1 MMKEKL
7 SPLLQRI
14 TLRQLR
20 ALSAVDQAGTMA
32 GAARILNI
40 TPPAIN
46 LQISLLEESTGMA
59 LFERS
64 QKGMQ
69 LTSIGSSLLDAATQ
83 IESTLSEFGET
94 LDALHGVDMGHVDVG
109 IVSTA
114 KYFAPHVL
122 AGFLKLH
129 PNVKIRLQ
137 VGNRGEMIAA
147 LEHFHL
153 DFVIMGL
160 PPAEPKIAKEFIA
173 DHPHIIIA
181 PPDHPKVKSRKIQL
195 KHLAQDTFLLREKTS
210 GTHLLMQR
218 LFDEAGLNPNL
229 GLEIGSN
236 ETIKQSVMAGLG
248 IALIAAHTVQV
259 ELQQERLIQLD
270 VVGLP
275 VIRQWYLA
283 KLEKKRLLP
292 AAQALW
298 DYIANS
304 AETFLPKV
312 RQ

>member
-1 MMKEKL
+1 MKEKL

-20 ALSAVDQAGTMA
+20 ALSAVDQVGTMA

-46 LQISLLEESTGMA
+46 LQINLLEETVGMA

-69 LTSIGSSLLDAATQ
+69 LTSIGNSLLDVATQ
-83 IESTLSEFGET
+83 IETTLAEFGET

-109 IVSTA
+109 VVSTA

-129 PNVKIRLQ
+129 PNVKMRLQ

-160 PPAEPKIAKEFIA
+160 PPAELKIEKEFIA

-181 PPDHPKVKSRKIQL
+181 PPDHPKVKSSKIQL
-195 KHLAQDTFLLREKTS
+195 KGLAQDTFLLREKTS

-248 IALIAAHTVQV
+248 IALISAHTVQV
-259 ELQQERLIQLD
+259 ELRQGRLKQLD

-298 DYIANS
+298 DYISNS
-304 AETFLPKV
+304 AETFLPDIRK
-312 RQ
+312 